1 MIEHAGAQSK
11 DTATATLIPWRGSL
25 LQRKCACGGSAGLS
39 SQCNACQTKKLL
51 GLQTKLAVGEPADVY
66 EREADRIADQVM
78 ATLAH
83 PGVSSAPLRIQRF
96 SGQSNG
102 QVDAAPASVDQA
114 LTSTG
119 RSLEPALRQDM
130 EQRFGHDFSRVRVH
144 SGTAAEQSARD
155 VNALAYTVGPNIVFG
170 AGRFAP
176 GSREGWRLIAHELT
190 HVAQQSG
197 ADGVRTG
204 QNNGKRGLSPI
215 SLQRKCACGGSS
227 VLAGECGECSKK
239 GQRTA
244 QLAAT
249 NSTPA
254 DASSIRHNG
263 SSAGH
268 ESFRQPV
275 QTNSGHDFSRVRIH
289 SQLHGAPTQSTSV
302 DGAAAISSGGA
313 FDGIFIDGPDK
324 GTTPKPAAPQ
334 PAPKPKTPP
343 AKAANCPTNVQVI
356 NIDPLTDSQ
365 FGKNGTLTGIGAV
378 AYMEVSDSGGKEW
391 DGTIVQETVKQ
402 TKNTCGARARKVCS
416 NESGESGGFKVGAET
431 NLLGKAKM
439 PALRNTF
446 YDLHVFTREVS
457 ILHELGKSECE
468 IQCQQSYQ
476 CGGKQ
481 FGPEFIITYMTKKD
495 TIAKTYDVTRITV
508 KKEAKATQA
517 AAPANP

>member
-1 MIEHAGAQSK
+1 MS
-11 DTATATLIPWRGSL
+11 RGQCADCAKKKTG
-25 LQRKCACGGSAGLS
+25 LQRK
-39 SQCNACQTKKLL
+39 
-51 GLQTKLAVGEPADVY
+51 LAIGASHDPL
-66 EREADRIADQVM
+66 EREADRVADQVM
-78 ATLAH
+78 EAPVH
-83 PGVSSAPLRIQRF
+83 PAVSGAPPRIQRF

-102 QVDAAPASVDQA
+102 QMDAATASVDRVLA
-114 LTSTG
+114 SSG
-119 RSLEPALRQDM
+119 RTLEPTLQQDM
-130 EQRFGHDFSRVRVH
+130 GQPFGHDFSRVRIH
-144 SGTAAEQSARD
+144 SGTAAEQSARE
-155 VNALAYTVGPNIVFG
+155 VNANAYTVGHNIVFG
-170 AGRFAP
+170 AGQYAP
-176 GSREGWRLIAHELT
+176 ETHAGQRLLAHELT
-190 HVAQQSG
+190 HVVRQSG
-197 ADGVRTG
+197 ADGIRTG

-215 SLQRKCACGGSS
+215 SLQRKRACGGSS

-239 GQRTA
+239 DQRTA

-254 DASSIRHNG
+254 DVSSIRHNV

-275 QTNSGHDFSRVRIH
+275 QANPGHDFSRVRIH
-289 SQLHGAPTQSTSV
+289 SQLHDAPTQSTSV
-302 DGAAAISSGGA
+302 DGAAAISSVGA

-324 GTTPKPAAPQ
+324 GPTTKPAAPQ

-343 AKAANCPTNVQVI
+343 AKAANCPTDVQVI
-356 NIDPLTDSQ
+356 NIDPLTDKQ
-365 FGKNGTLTGIGAV
+365 FGKNGMLTGIGAV
-378 AYMEVSDSGGKEW
+378 AYMEVSDTGGKEW

-402 TKNTCGARARKVCS
+402 TKNTCGARAKKVCS
-416 NESGESGGFKVGAET
+416 NESGESGGFKVGEGT
-431 NLLGKAKM
+431 NLLGVTKM
-439 PALRNTF
+439 PAFRNTF

-508 KKEAKATQA
+508 KKEAKA
-517 AAPANP
+517 APANP